1 MSNNWR
7 ILETN
12 RCICNKVYV
21 IVDVVA
27 VDESNPRQVERLF
40 LPHEEVVARP
50 APATRYDV
58 YVCWYHDANLGV
70 HALEVHFVL
79 LHVRELT
86 ELAATLELLHIGR
99 ELTKEANLRIVLKL
113 YRES

>member
-1 MSNNWR
+1 MR
-7 ILETN
+7 EAN
-12 RCICNKVYV
+12 RCCVCHKVYV
-21 IVDVVA
+21 VVDVVA
-27 VDESNPRQVERLF
+27 ADESNARQVDRLI
-40 LPHEEVVARP
+40 LLHEEVVACL
-50 APATRYDV
+50 ALATRYDV
-58 YVCWYHDANLGV
+58 DVCGRHDANLGG
-70 HALEVHFVL
+70 HALAVHFVL